1 MVIYLTPLDGERIQ
15 DAPFTRSTQSIPGH
29 RYPDQVKLFSWSE
42 LDNQIQTIKEKMVIW
57 QEN

>member
-1 MVIYLTPLDGERIQ
+1 MVSVFKMLHLQ
-15 DAPFTRSTQSIPGH
+15 DRLNPSLAIG
-29 RYPDQVKLFSWSE
+29 YPDQVKLFSWSE

>member
-1 MVIYLTPLDGERIQ
+1 MVSVFKMLHLQ
-15 DAPFTRSTQSIPGH
+15 DRLNPSLAIGYP
-29 RYPDQVKLFSWSE
+29 PDQVKLFSWSE